1 MSSKVVVLAIG
12 ALLAALFISFVTLSP
27 SYKNALK
34 AKFYYETGDYETAY
48 KLSKSAYNKDIYN
61 KLAHTVMVQSEI
73 SQKYSLYIAR
83 SNDYLEKIQKI
94 SKSGKVSKVNLDKIR
109 MMCNIAVSDYDLLKP
124 SNLTDPDLQKE
135 AKMIRDKFLTLQ
147 KELF

>member
-73 SQKYSLYIAR
+73 SQKYAVYIAR

-94 SKSGKVSKVNLDKIR
+94 SKSGKVSKANLDKIR
-109 MMCNIAVSDYDLLKP
+109 MMCDIAVSDYDLLKP

>member
-1 MSSKVVVLAIG
+1 MSSKVVVLSIG

-73 SQKYSLYIAR
+73 SQKYALYIAR

-94 SKSGKVSKVNLDKIR
+94 R
-109 MMCNIAVSDYDLLKP
+109 MMCDIAVSDYDLLKP

>member
-34 AKFYYETGDYETAY
+34 AKFYYETGDYKTAY

-73 SQKYSLYIAR
+73 SQKYALYIAR

-109 MMCNIAVSDYDLLKP
+109 MMCDIAVSDYDLLKP

>member
-1 MSSKVVVLAIG
+1 MSSKTVILIIG
-12 ALLAALFISFVTLSP
+12 ALLAAIFVSFVTLSP
-27 SYKNALK
+27 SYKNALG

-48 KLSKSAYNKDIYN
+48 KLSKSAYHKDIYN

-73 SQKYSLYIAR
+73 SQKYALYIAR
-83 SNDYLEKIQKI
+83 SNGYLENIQKI

-109 MMCNIAVSDYDLLKP
+109 MMCDIAVSDYAELKP
-124 SNLTDPDLQKE
+124 SNLTDSDLQEE
-135 AKMIRDKFLTLQ
+135 AKRIKDKFLTLQ

>member
-12 ALLAALFISFVTLSP
+12 VLLAALFISFVTLSP

-73 SQKYSLYIAR
+73 SQKYAIYIAR

-109 MMCNIAVSDYDLLKP
+109 MMCDIAVSDYDLLKP

>member
-12 ALLAALFISFVTLSP
+12 ALLAALFISSVTLSP

-73 SQKYSLYIAR
+73 SQKYALYIAR
-83 SNDYLEKIQKI
+83 SNGYLENIQKI

-109 MMCNIAVSDYDLLKP
+109 MMCDIAVSDYAELKP
-124 SNLTDPDLQKE
+124 SNLTDSDLQEE
-135 AKMIRDKFLTLQ
+135 AKRIKDKFLTLQ

>member
-73 SQKYSLYIAR
+73 SQKYALYIAR

-109 MMCNIAVSDYDLLKP
+109 MMCDIAVSDYAELKP
-124 SNLTDPDLQKE
+124 SNLTDSDLQEE
-135 AKMIRDKFLTLQ
+135 AKRIKDKFLTLQ

>member
-1 MSSKVVVLAIG
+1 MSSKTVVLSIG
-12 ALLAALFISFVTLSP
+12 ALLAAAFISFITLSP
-27 SYKNALK
+27 SYKNALG

-48 KLSKSAYNKDIYN
+48 KLSSSAYHKDIYN

-73 SQKYSLYIAR
+73 SQKYATYIAR
-83 SNDYLEKIQKI
+83 SNGYLENIQKI

-109 MMCNIAVSDYDLLKP
+109 MMCDIAVSDYAELKP
-124 SNLTDPDLQKE
+124 SNLTDSDLQEE
-135 AKMIRDKFLTLQ
+135 AKRIKDKFLTLQ